1 MLELKQNQELKL
13 EVTHEQI
20 YERLLA
26 VEAKVDKLDKS
37 TDEVVKAFNAAQ
49 GAFIVLEWFA
59 RAVKPIIIVG
69 TFFGAIWLA
78 IDNKL
83 HIK

>member
-1 MLELKQNQELKL
+1 MINLAQEQELEL
-13 EVTHEQI
+13 EVTHTQI

-37 TDEVVKAFNAAQ
+37 TEEVVKAFNAAQ
-49 GAFIVLEWFA
+49 GAFTVLEWFA

-69 TFFGAIWLA
+69 TFFGALWLA

-83 HIK
+83 HLK

>member
-1 MLELKQNQELKL
+1 MIELKQNQELEL
-13 EVTHEQI
+13 EVTHTQI

-26 VEAKVDKLDKS
+26 VERKVDKLDES
-37 TDEVVKAFNAAQ
+37 TNEVVKAFNAAQ
-49 GAFIVLEWFA
+49 GAFIVLEWLA

-69 TFFGAIWLA
+69 AFFGAIWLA

>member
-1 MLELKQNQELKL
+1 MNTIQDQE
-13 EVTHEQI
+13 VSHSQI

-26 VEAKVDKLDKS
+26 VEAKVDKLDRS
-37 TDEVVKAFNAAQ
+37 TEEVVKAFNADQ

-59 RAVKPIIIVG
+59 KAVKPVIIVG
-69 TFFGAIWLA
+69 AFFGAIWLA

-83 HIK
+83 HLK

>member
-1 MLELKQNQELKL
+1 MNEEIS
-13 EVTHEQI
+13 HEKI

-26 VEAKVDKLDKS
+26 VENKVDKLDKS
-37 TDEVVKAFNAAQ
+37 TEEIVKAFNAAQ

-59 RAVKPIIIVG
+59 KAVKPILIVG

-78 IDNKL
+78 IDNKIHL
-83 HIK
+83 K

>member
-1 MLELKQNQELKL
+1 MNTNQEQ
-13 EVTHEQI
+13 EVSHSQI

-37 TDEVVKAFNAAQ
+37 TEEVVKAFNAAQ

-59 RAVKPIIIVG
+59 KAVKPVIIIG
-69 TFFGAIWLA
+69 AFFGAVWLA

-83 HIK
+83 RL

>member
-1 MLELKQNQELKL
+1 MNTTQEQ
-13 EVTHEQI
+13 EDISHSQI

-26 VEAKVDKLDKS
+26 VEVKVDKLDKS
-37 TDEVVKAFNAAQ
+37 TEEVVKAFNAAQ

-59 RAVKPIIIVG
+59 KAVKPVIIIG

-83 HIK
+83 HLK

>member
-1 MLELKQNQELKL
+1 MDTIQDN
-13 EVTHEQI
+13 EVSHLQI

-26 VEAKVDKLDKS
+26 VEVKVDKLDKS
-37 TDEVVKAFNAAQ
+37 TEEVVKAFNAAH

-59 RAVKPIIIVG
+59 RAVKPILIVG
-69 TFFGAIWLA
+69 AFFGAVWLA

-83 HIK
+83 HLK

>member
-1 MLELKQNQELKL
+1 MESIQEQD
-13 EVTHEQI
+13 VSHSQI

-26 VEAKVDKLDKS
+26 VEVKVDKLDKS
-37 TDEVVKAFNAAQ
+37 TEEVVKAFNAAQ

-59 RAVKPIIIVG
+59 KAVKPIIIIG

-78 IDNKL
+78 IDSKL
-83 HIK
+83 HLK

>member
-1 MLELKQNQELKL
+1 MQETTQDN
-13 EVTHEQI
+13 EVSHKQI

-26 VEAKVDKLDKS
+26 VEVKVDKLDKS
-37 TDEVVKAFNAAQ
+37 TEEVVKAFNAAQ
-49 GAFIVLEWFA
+49 GAFIVLEWVA

-69 TFFGAIWLA
+69 AFFGAVWLA

-83 HIK
+83 HLK

>member
-1 MLELKQNQELKL
+1 MLNITQEQEL
-13 EVTHEQI
+13 EVTHTQI

-26 VEAKVDKLDKS
+26 VEVKVDKLDKS

-69 TFFGAIWLA
+69 AFFGAIWLA

-83 HIK
+83 HIR

>member
-1 MLELKQNQELKL
+1 MSTTQEQ
-13 EVTHEQI
+13 EDISHSQI

-26 VEAKVDKLDKS
+26 VEVKVDKLDKS
-37 TDEVVKAFNAAQ
+37 TEEVVKAFNAAQ

-59 RAVKPIIIVG
+59 KAVKPVIIIG

-83 HIK
+83 HLK